1 MIRTSPAPATKV
13 KTIEQQNADFTAEG
27 SPPPGTAGT
36 SIPLKAPPLDKSAVS
51 AKTMRARKRA
61 TLGLPTQ
68 LVPTQ
73 LVPTSPPLRDDVID
87 IVGKVPSE
95 PMKQASRDLKRG
107 LVDTDRGAEAGR
119 TYKKLKQTQ

>member
-1 MIRTSPAPATKV
+1 MNRTSVASAPKV
-13 KTIEQQNADFTAEG
+13 KIKAIEQQNTDFTAEG

-36 SIPLKAPPLDKSAVS
+36 SIPLKAPPPVKSRVS
-51 AKTMRARKRA
+51 DNVMPGRKRA
-61 TLGLPTQ
+61 TLGLPKQ
-68 LVPTQ
+68 VAAKLPHE
-73 LVPTSPPLRDDVID
+73 RDETID

-119 TYKKLKQTQ
+119 TYKKLKQSQ